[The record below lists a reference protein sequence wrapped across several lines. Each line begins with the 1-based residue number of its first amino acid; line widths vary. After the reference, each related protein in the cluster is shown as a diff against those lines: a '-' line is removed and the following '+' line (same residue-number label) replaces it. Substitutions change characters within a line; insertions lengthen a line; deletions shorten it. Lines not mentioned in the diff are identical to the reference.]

1 MNNTKILLPF
11 MALSLTLVGCGNGGN
26 TSAATT
32 TTENTSAATTTTE
45 NTSAAAT
52 TESAQTSEATATTE
66 EAQTTEAVQTSDS
79 SASSE
84 SAQTEQTSTDPYKIN
99 EVDYLLLKSS
109 MCSPRV
115 FLTSN
120 FTFEINGLISKI
132 DNGKFDGVVQGDR
145 LVYSFD
151 PETYNVS
158 TTEVNSYEFEFDDD
172 ELVWYR
178 TQTLVSLNQLHSVTG
193 LYLLQALPSAYDDLS
208 FNESK
213 HQYTASV
220 NMEGDDFNVNFKI
233 EDGKLAFFKIGNTD
247 GSMMLEFSDYGTT
260 SVNLPKDYVDA
271 KE

>member
-1 MNNTKILLPF
+1 MKNAKILLPL
-11 MALSLTLVGCGNGGN
+11 MALSLTLVGCGNGEN
-26 TSAATT
+26 TSGATT
-32 TTENTSAATTTTE
+32 TAEDTT
-45 NTSAAAT
+45 AAASM
-52 TESAQTSEATATTE
+52 EPEKTSEAI
-66 EAQTTEAVQTSDS
+66 QS
-79 SASSE
+79 SESSESETSE

-99 EVDYLLLKSS
+99 EVDYLLLKSN

-120 FTFEINGLISKI
+120 FTFELNGSISKI
-132 DNGKFDGVVQGDR
+132 DNGKFEGYAQGDR
-145 LVYSFD
+145 FVYSFD
-151 PETYNVS
+151 PETYNAS
-158 TTEVNSYEFEFDDD
+158 TTEVNAYAFEFDDD

-178 TQTLVSLNQLHSVTG
+178 TQTLATLNQLQSLTG

-213 HQYTASV
+213 HQYIASV

-233 EDGKLAFFKIGNTD
+233 EDGKLTFFKIGNSD

>member
-1 MNNTKILLPF
+1 MKNTKILLPL

-32 TTENTSAATTTTE
+32 ATENTSAD
-45 NTSAAAT
+45 AT
-52 TESAQTSEATATTE
+52 TESAQTTEATA
-66 EAQTTEAVQTSDS
+66 TTEAVQTSDS

-132 DNGKFDGVVQGDR
+132 DNGKFDGYVQGER
-145 LVYSFD
+145 IALSFD
-151 PETYNVS
+151 PDTYNS
-158 TTEVNSYEFEFDDD
+158 NTTEVNAYAYAFDDD

-178 TQTLVSLNQLHSVTG
+178 SSSLPKLNELQSYTG

-220 NMEGDDFNVNFKI
+220 NMEGDVFNVNFKI
-233 EDGKLAFFKIGNTD
+233 EDGNLIFFKIGNSD

-260 SVNLPKDYVDA
+260 SVDLPKDYVDI